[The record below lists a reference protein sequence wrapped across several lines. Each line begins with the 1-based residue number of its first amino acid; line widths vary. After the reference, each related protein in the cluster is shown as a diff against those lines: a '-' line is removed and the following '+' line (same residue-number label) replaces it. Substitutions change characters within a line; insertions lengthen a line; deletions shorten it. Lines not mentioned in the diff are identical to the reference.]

1 MMQMYPYQMTAQL
14 RVSGEDAADFLHSQ
28 FSNDLRPFQP
38 GLASYGLGLDVKG
51 KVVADSWVWCAG
63 PEEFRIFSEYCL
75 PEIIAEKLERHIIA
89 DDVEI
94 EVLAQPAAVAF
105 IGAGEGFAALPLPDG
120 ALARLPGRRAV
131 QPAWEYVFADVAGRD
146 AFVAR
151 HAAARIAEKERQ
163 QLRLQA
169 GVAMVPAEIGPGE
182 LPGEGGL
189 DVDAVAFS
197 KGCFLGQEVV
207 ARMRNLGKATRQLYL
222 LRGEGSPP
230 RCPATLCNADGKAAG
245 EVRTAFPDGD
255 GWFGVALL
263 KLRYAAAGLQLEAGA
278 GIRLES
284 KLQRQAQEVPGDG

>member
-1 MMQMYPYQMTAQL
+1 MMQIYPYQMTAQL
-14 RVSGEDAADFLHSQ
+14 RVSGEDAADFLQSQ
-28 FSNDLRPFQP
+28 FSNDLRPYQP
-38 GLASYGLGLDVKG
+38 QQAIYGLWLDVYG
-51 KVVADSWVWCAG
+51 KVVADSWVLCAG
-63 PEEFRIFSEYCL
+63 PEEFRIFSEHSL

-94 EVLAQPAAVAF
+94 EVLPQPAAAAV
-105 IGAGEGFAALPLPDG
+105 IGESEAAAVLPLPAG

-131 QPAWEYVFADVAGRD
+131 QPSWEYVFADVAERD

-151 HAAARIAEKERQ
+151 HAAVRVTEAERQ
-163 QLRLQA
+163 QLRVQA

-189 DVDAVAFS
+189 DVDAVAFN

-222 LRGEGSPP
+222 LRGEGCPP
-230 RCPATLCNADGKAAG
+230 RCPVTLFNADGKAAG

-255 GWFGVALL
+255 GWFGIALL
-263 KLRYAAAGLQLEAGA
+263 KLRYATAKLHLETGA
-278 GIRLES
+278 GIHLES
-284 KLQRQAQEVPGDG
+284 TLQRLLPEVPGGG